1 MDPRYMQGALPS
13 SPRCEVRIHRGEPL
27 LLLWYAHTDGE
38 AVRGLARIET
48 DGDRLSRVQNYFY
61 TPDFIADVCRELG
74 VPFRINGYRYW

>member
-1 MDPRYMQGALPS
+1 
-13 SPRCEVRIHRGEPL
+13 
-27 LLLWYAHTDGE
+27 
-38 AVRGLARIET
+38 VRGLARIDT